1 MGFGQPTQSIVTE
14 IFGNLSVKLTSAN
27 DDGSIPPDFF
37 SHLDSQDP
45 ARGIGLVLIET
56 DESQIGED
64 FDE

>member
-14 IFGNLSVKLTSAN
+14 IFGNLSVKLTCAN

-64 FDE
+64 FDG